1 MADMRVGCQT
11 YSWEMHGGAWTGT
24 PDDILDAI
32 AAAGYAGVE
41 FAASMIGAYYDEPA
55 AFADALVGHGLELA
69 AFAYASP
76 HGFTDPA
83 HLDEEMAGAERALGF
98 AAQFPR
104 PLLALGGAASPTRDD
119 YDAKLARACGF
130 YSGVARK
137 GAARGVDVVVHPHSH
152 HGSLLESA
160 EEYARLLEATADSG
174 LGFNPDTGHIVR
186 GGQDLLTC
194 VTAHAGRIRHV
205 HVKDARP
212 DGSWAPLGGGVCDFP
227 GLLDL
232 LRGIGYEGWIVAEE
246 ESDLAWADPAAAI
259 RANRAY
265 LRSAG
270 L

>member
-1 MADMRVGCQT
+1 MAAIRVGCQT
-11 YSWEMHGGAWTGT
+11 YSWEMLGDQWTGS
-24 PDDILDAI
+24 PDDILQAVAD
-32 AAAGYAGVE
+32 AGYAGVE
-41 FAASMIGAYYDEPA
+41 FAASMIGDYYDRPT
-55 AFADALVGHGLELA
+55 AFAEALAIRGLELA

-83 HLDEEMAGAERALGF
+83 HLDDETAGAERALQF

-104 PLLALGGAASPTRDD
+104 PLLALGGAAGPDRDD
-119 YDAKLARACGF
+119 YDAKLARSCGF
-130 YSGVARK
+130 YSAVARR
-137 GAARGVDVVVHPHSH
+137 GAELGVEVAVHPHSH

-194 VTAHAGRIRHV
+194 LTAHAARICHV
-205 HVKDARP
+205 HVKDVRP
-212 DGSWAPLGGGVCDFP
+212 DGTWAPMGGGRCDFP
-227 GLLDL
+227 GLFDL
-232 LRGIGYEGWIVAEE
+232 LHRLGYDGWVVAEE
-246 ESDLAWADPAAAI
+246 ESDLAWHDPAHAI
-259 RANRAY
+259 RVNRAY

>member
-1 MADMRVGCQT
+1 MAGIRVGCQT
-11 YSWEMHGGAWTGT
+11 YSWEMLGEAWTGT
-24 PDDILDAI
+24 PDDILRAI

-41 FAASMIGAYYDEPA
+41 FAATMIGPYYDEPA
-55 AFADALVGHGLELA
+55 AFAEALARHGLELA

-83 HLDEEMAGAERALGF
+83 HLGEEMAGAERALHF

-119 YDAKLARACGF
+119 RGAKLDRACRF
-130 YSGVARK
+130 YSEVARK
-137 GAARGVDVVVHPHSH
+137 GAAMGVDVVVHPHSH

-160 EEYARLLEATADSG
+160 EEYARLLEATAESG

-186 GGQDLLTC
+186 GGQNLLAC
-194 VTAHAGRIRHV
+194 LEAHAKRIRHV
-205 HVKDARP
+205 HVKDAKP
-212 DGSWAPLGGGVCDFP
+212 DGSWAPMGGGVCDFP

-232 LRGIGYEGWIVAEE
+232 LRGIGYEGWVVAEE
-246 ESDLAWADPAAAI
+246 ESDLARADPVAAI
-259 RANRAY
+259 RVNRAY